1 MTVYVKNLIINS
13 GEDFSQDLDLLSAD
27 GSGVVNLTNFSVESQ
42 LRKHPDST
50 KSVGIAVTITNPT
63 QGKINISIADTITSG
78 IKPGRH
84 VYDVLLT
91 RPGGG
96 KLIGV
101 EGTAL
106 VRLGI
111 STGVF
116 T

>member
-50 KSVGIAVTITNPT
+50 KSVGIAVTITAPT
-63 QGKINISIADTITSG
+63 QGRINISIANTVTAT

-84 VYDVLLT
+84 VYDVMLT
-91 RPGGG
+91 RPSGS

-106 VRLGI
+106 VRAGI
-111 STGVF
+111 STGCF
-116 T
+116 

>member
-63 QGKINISIADTITSG
+63 QGKINISIANTITAT

-84 VYDVLLT
+84 VYDVMLT
-91 RPGGG
+91 RPSGS

-106 VRLGI
+106 VRSGI
-111 STGVF
+111 STGCF
-116 T
+116 

>member
-27 GSGVVNLTNFSVESQ
+27 GSGVVNLTNFSVDSQ

-50 KSVGIAVTITNPT
+50 KFVGIAVSITNPT
-63 QGKINISIADTITSG
+63 QGRINISIADTITSG

-91 RPGGG
+91 RPGGA

-106 VRLGI
+106 VRPGI
-111 STGVF
+111 STGF
-116 T
+116 FS

>member
-13 GEDFSQDLDLLSAD
+13 GEDFSQDLELLSAD
-27 GSGVVNLTNFSVESQ
+27 GSGVVNLNNFSVESQ

-50 KSVGIAVTITNPT
+50 KFVGIAVSITSPEE
-63 QGKINISIADTITSG
+63 GKINISIADTVTSG

-91 RPGGG
+91 RPGGD
-96 KLIGV
+96 KIIGV

-106 VRLGI
+106 VRPGI
-111 STGVF
+111 STGFF

>member
-50 KSVGIAVTITNPT
+50 KFVGIAVTITNPT
-63 QGKINISIADTITSG
+63 QGKINISIANTITAT

-84 VYDVLLT
+84 VYDVMLT
-91 RPGGG
+91 RPSGS

-101 EGTAL
+101 FIL
-106 VRLGI
+106 NPCL
-111 STGVF
+111 
-116 T
+116 